1 MGSAKGGTMYFS
13 QRALWVRNG
22 AAACVNGAITLVIL
36 LIAPLG
42 LAAVIINTILV
53 MVSTLVMGVAMDR
66 VVVWLL
72 QGQAP
77 PYSVDMRQQ
86 QELERLRYL
95 VEEELLPRRDR
106 PQ

>member
-1 MGSAKGGTMYFS
+1 MYFS